1 MRTSNSIKN
10 SLIGVIASLVNI
22 LASFIA
28 QKLFINF
35 LGIEYLGLNGLF
47 TNILSFL
54 GIAELG
60 IGEAIIFNMYKPIA
74 ENDREKIK
82 SLMKFYKRAYLY
94 IIGIILIVGIAIIP
108 FVENFVGETNLNINI
123 KLVYLLFLSQTVSS
137 YILAYK
143 RSILY
148 ASQKNYIINIIH
160 IFYIIALNVGQ
171 ILMLY
176 FTSNYFLYL
185 AVKIVCVI
193 LENTIITL
201 YVNKHFAYLN
211 EKNVKELSSGVNKD
225 IFSRIKAMFLHKIGS
240 FVINGTDN
248 ILISKMFGV
257 LYVGLYS
264 NYYMITNAVTSLFS
278 QFISASVPSIGN
290 LLVENN
296 EAKTYLTFK
305 RIRFLNFYIA
315 TCTGTC
321 ILIVIQPFIKFWVGN
336 EYLLS
341 IPVVLAII
349 FNYYQK
355 MMRKTYDSFMVAAGI
370 CIENRFVPIIESI
383 LNIIF
388 SIVFAKIFGLVGI
401 FIGTIVS
408 GLTLWLYSYPQFM
421 YKKILKRKY
430 SDYIKETFF
439 YIVLF
444 AMISM
449 ISFRISLLINI
460 KNIILKIAV
469 YVVLAV
475 LTSNLLLIC
484 IFFKSDNFKY
494 FKELMWKTIS
504 NIRKKLSKC

>member
-28 QKLFINF
+28 QKLFINL
-35 LGIEYLGLNGLF
+35 LGIQYLGLNGLF

-74 ENDREKIK
+74 EDDKEKIK
-82 SLMKFYKRAYLY
+82 SLMQFYKKAYLY
-94 IIGIILIVGIAIIP
+94 IIGIILLVGMSITP
-108 FVENFVGETNLNINI
+108 FVENFVGETDLNINI
-123 KLVYLLFLSQTVSS
+123 KMVYLLFLFQTVSS
-137 YILAYK
+137 YFLAYK

-148 ASQKNYIINIIH
+148 ASQKNYIVNIIH
-160 IFYIIALNVGQ
+160 ILYILVLNIGQ
-171 ILMLY
+171 IAMLY
-176 FTSNYFLYL
+176 LTSNYFLYL

-193 LENTIITL
+193 LENIAITL
-201 YVNKHFAYLN
+201 YVNKNFNYLN
-211 EKNVKELSSGVNKD
+211 EKNVKKLSDEMNKD

-264 NYYMITNAVTSLFS
+264 NYYMITNAVTTLFS

-296 EAKTYLTFK
+296 DDKTYLTFK

-321 ILIVIQPFIKFWVGN
+321 ILLVIQPFITLWIGN

-341 IPVVLAII
+341 IPVVLAIV

-370 CIENRFVPIIESI
+370 CIENKFVPIIESI
-383 LNIIF
+383 LNIVF
-388 SIVFAKIFGLVGI
+388 SIIFAKMFGLIGI
-401 FIGTIVS
+401 FIGTIIS
-408 GLTLWLYSYPQFM
+408 GLTLWFYSYPKFM

-430 SDYIKETFF
+430 SDYIKETFS
-439 YIVLF
+439 YIILF
-444 AMISM
+444 I
-449 ISFRISLLINI
+449 IISLVSFKITLLIEI
-460 KNIILKIAV
+460 KNIILKIVVYLTIAV
-469 YVVLAV
+469 VV
-475 LTSNLLLIC
+475 SNLLLIC

-494 FKELMWKTIS
+494 FKELMVKTMLS
-504 NIRKKLSKC
+504 IRKKY